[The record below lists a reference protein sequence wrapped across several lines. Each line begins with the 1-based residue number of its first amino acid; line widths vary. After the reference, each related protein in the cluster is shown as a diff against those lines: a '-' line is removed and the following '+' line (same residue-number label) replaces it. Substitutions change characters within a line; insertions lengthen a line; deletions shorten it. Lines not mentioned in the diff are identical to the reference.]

1 MKNIRLHAAMLLLI
15 VALLSVALVLSA
27 CETADTPDGATTA
40 ATTTANT
47 PGATVTTTASSP
59 TNTRIT
65 YTVTV
70 LDESGN
76 PVEGVEV
83 QICDGDR
90 CLMPNTTGADGKV
103 SFKTTSGNFEALIK
117 DAPAGY
123 TYDATQYIPFPE
135 GATELTVTLTAV

>member
-1 MKNIRLHAAMLLLI
+1 MKNLRLHAAMLLLLAA
-15 VALLSVALVLSA
+15 VLSVALILCA
-27 CETADTPDGATTA
+27 CPAETPDNGGTTT
-40 ATTTANT
+40 ATTTANN
-47 PGATVTTTASSP
+47 PGGATTTTASSP
-59 TNTRIT
+59 TNSRIT

-70 LDESGN
+70 VDEAGN
-76 PVEGVEV
+76 PIEGVEV

-90 CLMPNTTGADGKV
+90 CLMPEFTGADGKV

-135 GATELTVTLTAV
+135 GATELTVTLLAA

>member
-1 MKNIRLHAAMLLLI
+1 MKNIRLHAAMLFLI
-15 VALLSVALVLSA
+15 VALLSVTLVLSA

-40 ATTTANT
+40 ATTTANA

-59 TNTRIT
+59 INSKIT

-70 LDESGN
+70 LDASGN
-76 PVEGVEV
+76 PIAGVEV

-90 CLMPNTTGADGKV
+90 CLMPDVTGEDGTVK
-103 SFKTTSGNFEALIK
+103 FKTTSGNFEALIK

-123 TYDATQYIPFPE
+123 TYDDTQYIPFPE
-135 GATELTVTLTAV
+135 GETELTVTLAAA